1 MISNHSEGTFERL
14 RYLLGGDRPSQTA
27 RLTLSPTTISGA
39 VRKPTQLGSIPP
51 APPRKLA
58 LTFQRPY
65 LSCTSCAEFQYQAT
79 VKLHGSFRPVAGNL
93 HLHRYYDF
101 TESLVETVPKS
112 LRLSCGS
119 ELTRQGISLP

>member
-1 MISNHSEGTFERL
+1 MSASVTFS
-14 RYLLGGDRPSQTA
+14 GGDRPSQTA

-39 VRKPTQLGSIPP
+39 GYKANTARVSIPP

-58 LTFQRPY
+58 LTFQRLLPDPVQAA
-65 LSCTSCAEFQYQAT
+65 AEFQYQAT
-79 VKLHGSFRPVAGNL
+79 VSSTGSFRPVAGNL